1 MGSHAE
7 FKVKWVVTVCLG
19 GQKLLWVSVRYDA
32 GNMGCNAWKTLQL
45 LINCFSVC
53 QKETAKCSL
62 KHEFCLFLK
71 STKNAM
77 NVDEM
82 WGSRDNRGVSDNL
95 RICTDQL

>member
-19 GQKLLWVSVRYDA
+19 GQKPLWVSVRSDA
-32 GNMGCNAWKTLQL
+32 GNMGCEAWKTRQV
-45 LINCFSVC
+45 LINRFSVC
-53 QKETAKCSL
+53 QKETAKCFL

-71 STKNAM
+71 STRNAM

-82 WGSRDNRGVSDNL
+82 WGHMTIEVYLTSFNCNFF
-95 RICTDQL
+95 